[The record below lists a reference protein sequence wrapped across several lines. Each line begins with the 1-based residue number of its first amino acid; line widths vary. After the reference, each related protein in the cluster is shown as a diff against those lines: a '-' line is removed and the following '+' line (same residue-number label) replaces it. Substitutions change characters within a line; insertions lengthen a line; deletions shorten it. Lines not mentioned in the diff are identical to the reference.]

1 MVTGERE
8 THSIIHYNIVFCNA
22 YTHALAAFA
31 RALRTTSL
39 LVFFANMTS
48 NRAKSFNDH
57 RFWMAARFFAHAEF
71 SHLAMVPSFL
81 SCLRMA
87 PEPAPRGSLVRRRGV
102 RERWR

>member
-1 MVTGERE
+1 M
-8 THSIIHYNIVFCNA
+8 
-22 YTHALAAFA
+22 AAFA

-39 LVFFANMTS
+39 LAFFANMTS
-48 NRAKSFNDH
+48 KRAKSFSDR

-71 SHLAMVPSFL
+71 SHLATVPSF
-81 SCLRMA
+81 SRCLRMA